1 MDRDDTED
9 DRDSEAGWDSFN
21 ELPKLL
27 EEAAAARAA
36 SKPRGTRD
44 LPAPGCFDGDEF
56 DDHGLNG

>member
-9 DRDSEAGWDSFN
+9 DRDSEAGWDEHN
-21 ELPKLL
+21 GIPKLL

-36 SKPRGTRD
+36 DDPFGA
-44 LPAPGCFDGDEF
+44 LEGYEF

>member
-9 DRDSEAGWDSFN
+9 DRDSEAGWDEHN
-21 ELPKLL
+21 GIPRLL

-36 SKPRGTRD
+36 DGPRD